1 MLSVEEDH
9 GDLNQI
15 HFTGCKGVYKWMKH
29 FACLFMLIV
38 KRVNNAVANN
48 PFKVLNVVWWNH
60 MSRGNVFYVVLPLST
75 KRLPQPK
82 LQDVFIFSGSHAGS
96 ALCIWPTFISWK
108 YKLVPYH
115 VLFVPLL
122 HLLRNWRSSNTFM
135 NTALLFCRLH
145 TAMQ

>member
-48 PFKVLNVVWWNH
+48 PFKVLNVV
-60 MSRGNVFYVVLPLST
+60 
-75 KRLPQPK
+75 
-82 LQDVFIFSGSHAGS
+82 
-96 ALCIWPTFISWK
+96 
-108 YKLVPYH
+108 
-115 VLFVPLL
+115 
-122 HLLRNWRSSNTFM
+122 
-135 NTALLFCRLH
+135 
-145 TAMQ
+145 